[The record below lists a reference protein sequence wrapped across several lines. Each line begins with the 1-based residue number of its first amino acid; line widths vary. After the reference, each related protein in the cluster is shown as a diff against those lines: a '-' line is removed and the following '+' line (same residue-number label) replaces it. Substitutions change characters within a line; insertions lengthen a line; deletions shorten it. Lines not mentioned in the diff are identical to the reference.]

1 MNTPTPS
8 PASTEPAPGAGSRDR
23 PGPAPRRRPRLR
35 STILVGAVI
44 AVGVAVVAVI
54 VADPFARTAPV
65 NGVVDN
71 AYPTSTATVT
81 RQDLSSQTQVPATLG
96 YAGSYTVL
104 SHASGT
110 ITALPAAGQV
120 IRQGQV
126 LFEADDTPVFL
137 LYGQVPAYR
146 DLAQGMSGPDVQQLN
161 ADLVALGYATS
172 ADLDPSSDYFGS
184 ATASA
189 LKQLQQHLGLR
200 PTGTLP
206 LGQAV
211 FLPAAIRVTTVRATL
226 GGSAGGPVLQASSTT
241 RVVTIALDAAQQSD
255 VSVGD
260 QVSITLP
267 DGATT
272 PGRVS
277 SVGTVATSSASSPT
291 ITVLVRPTDPA
302 ATGRLD
308 QAPVEVAITTAS
320 VKSALVVPV
329 DALLAQPGGGYA
341 VEETASGGTRHLVPV
356 SLGLFDDSDGLVQV
370 TGSGLAAGQHVVVP
384 AT

>member
-1 MNTPTPS
+1 MTAAPS
-8 PASTEPAPGAGSRDR
+8 RLQAGPDR
-23 PGPAPRRRPRLR
+23 PGDVQDRHPRRRVRA
-35 STILVGAVI
+35 VAAGA
-44 AVGVAVVAVI
+44 AVAAAAAAITALAVSSRGSANNGAAVAGN
-54 VADPFARTAPV
+54 ADPT
-65 NGVVDN
+65 GL
-71 AYPTSTATVT
+71 ATVT
-81 RQDLSSQTQVPATLG
+81 RRPLAATTDVDATLG